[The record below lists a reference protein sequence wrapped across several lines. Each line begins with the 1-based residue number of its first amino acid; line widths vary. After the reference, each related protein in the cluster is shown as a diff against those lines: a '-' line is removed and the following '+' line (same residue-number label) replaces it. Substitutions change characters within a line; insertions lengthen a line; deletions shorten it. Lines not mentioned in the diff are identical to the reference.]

1 MAGGALIIDAVR
13 TPVGRRN
20 GMLSHWHPADLLS
33 EVIGAL
39 VARTGIEPGQV
50 DDVLVGCLDQVGE
63 QGANVARS
71 AILAAGFPE
80 SVPAATID
88 RQCGSSQQAAHF
100 AAQGV
105 MAGVYD
111 IAIAAGVESM
121 TRVPMWANIPDPSEA
136 YGPRFRERYDLAPD
150 FFVNQGESGEMVA
163 ELFGLTRDDCDAFA
177 TESHRR
183 AHEATTEGRFTAEIH
198 QVHAQHDDQEWMA
211 DRDEGIRPST
221 TVEGLAKLRTVFRE
235 DGVLTAASSSQL
247 SDGAAALLIVSE
259 RAAERLGLT
268 PMARFHSFAL
278 AGVDP
283 ILGLTGP
290 IPATRKALDN
300 AGLCE
305 GNRGRPRTHQR
316 QRRGD
321 RPRPP
326 AGMQRRP
333 ADDHAGARTLTPR
346 RPLRPADHVRGRRN
360 GQRHNHRAGLIH
372 AAPRRSPSGAGGARA
387 GRRRAHLDATA
398 RRRPPCDSRGWLA
411 IRPATARLPC
421 GREERIHGR
430 P

>member
-1 MAGGALIIDAVR
+1 MAGGAFIIDAVR
-13 TPVGRRN
+13 SPVGRRN
-20 GMLSHWHPADLLS
+20 GMLSHWHPADLLA

-39 VARTGIEPGQV
+39 VTRTGIEPGQV

-63 QGANVARS
+63 QGANIARS

-105 MAGVYD
+105 LAGVYD

-121 TRVPMWANIPDPSEA
+121 TRVPMWANVPDPSEA
-136 YGPRFRERYDLAPD
+136 YGPRMRARYDMAPD

-163 ELFGLTRDDCDAFA
+163 ERFGLTRDDCDAFA
-177 TESHRR
+177 AESHRR
-183 AHEATTEGRFTAEIH
+183 AHEATTEGRFSAEIH
-198 QVHAQHDDQEWMA
+198 QVHAQHDDQEWMG

-247 SDGAAALLIVSE
+247 SDGAAAVLIVSE

-268 PMARFHSFAL
+268 PMARFHSFGL

-290 IPATRKALDN
+290 IPATRKVLENGGLSLDDIDLFEVSEAFASVPLAWAKETGADLARTNVNGGAIALGHPLGCSG
-300 AGLCE
+300 ARLMTTLVHELSRRGGRYGLQTMCE
-305 GNRGRPRTHQR
+305 GG
-316 QRRGD
+316 
-321 RPRPP
+321 
-326 AGMQRRP
+326 GM
-333 ADDHAGARTLTPR
+333 A
-346 RPLRPADHVRGRRN
+346 N
-360 GQRHNHRAGLIH
+360 
-372 AAPRRSPSGAGGARA
+372 
-387 GRRRAHLDATA
+387 AT
-398 RRRPPCDSRGWLA
+398 
-411 IRPATARLPC
+411 II
-421 GREERIHGR
+421 ERV
-430 P
+430 